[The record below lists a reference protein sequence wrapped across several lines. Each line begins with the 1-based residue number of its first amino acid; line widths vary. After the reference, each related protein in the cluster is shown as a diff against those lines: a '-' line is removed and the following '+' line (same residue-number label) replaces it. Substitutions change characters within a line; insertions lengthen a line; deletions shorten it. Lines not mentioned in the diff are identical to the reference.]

1 MDPNPIIEVTVQH
14 SFTLQGISSDAFMKD
29 IKLINAFRATI
40 AEMFQILID
49 AVQVLGTSNVVR
61 SRQRRFLSGSEDKC
75 QVQYEVRT
83 TSTTK
88 AEALVE
94 QMTNSPS
101 ISQMT
106 EIFSSKIQQDPQ
118 MSSQYSIKV
127 IGSSKPNIATNNVNQ
142 ANATDDNNDNVVE
155 NDDEKSSPVAGILLV
170 LFLLGVGGF
179 ISCYIFKQKNKEN
192 EIVTTFNNNS
202 FSSPKEIEC
211 VIFNAD
217 YFQKEVET
225 RTNKK
230 MMNDALLLWLN
241 ELNLGDHY
249 LTFIEE
255 ELESISDLRLLSDE
269 HFKKLGLELSDR
281 RKIRAHVLLYMQDE
295 HCSAKQDYD
304 DFSLPKPDDDFS
316 LPKPEIKK

>member
-1 MDPNPIIEVTVQH
+1 

-127 IGSSKPNIATNNVNQ
+127 IGSSKPNIATTNVNQ
-142 ANATDDNNDNVVE
+142 ANPTDNNDNVVE
-155 NDDEKSSPVAGILLV
+155 NDDETSSFSMGESIGILLLV

-179 ISCYIFKQKNKEN
+179 ISY
-192 EIVTTFNNNS
+192 
-202 FSSPKEIEC
+202 
-211 VIFNAD
+211 
-217 YFQKEVET
+217 
-225 RTNKK
+225 
-230 MMNDALLLWLN
+230 
-241 ELNLGDHY
+241 
-249 LTFIEE
+249 
-255 ELESISDLRLLSDE
+255 
-269 HFKKLGLELSDR
+269 
-281 RKIRAHVLLYMQDE
+281 
-295 HCSAKQDYD
+295 
-304 DFSLPKPDDDFS
+304 
-316 LPKPEIKK
+316 

>member
-29 IKLINAFRATI
+29 KKLINAFRATI

-127 IGSSKPNIATNNVNQ
+127 IGSSKPNIATTNVNQ
-142 ANATDDNNDNVVE
+142 ANPTDNNDNVVE
-155 NDDEKSSPVAGILLV
+155 NDDETSSFSMGESIGILLLV

-179 ISCYIFKQKNKEN
+179 ISYYIFKRKNKEN

-255 ELESISDLRLLSDE
+255 ELESVSDLRLLSDDDFE
-269 HFKKLGLELSDR
+269 ELGLELSDR
-281 RKIRAHVLLYMQDE
+281 RKIRTNILLYIQDA
-295 HCSAKQDYD
+295 HCSTK
-304 DFSLPKPDDDFS
+304 LEK
-316 LPKPEIKK
+316 E

>member
-127 IGSSKPNIATNNVNQ
+127 IGSSKPNIATTNVNQ
-142 ANATDDNNDNVVE
+142 ANPTDNNDNVVE
-155 NDDEKSSPVAGILLV
+155 NDDETSSFSMGESIGILLLV

-179 ISCYIFKQKNKEN
+179 ISYYIFKQKNKEN

-255 ELESISDLRLLSDE
+255 ELESVSDLRLLSDDDFE
-269 HFKKLGLELSDR
+269 ELGLELSDR
-281 RKIRAHVLLYMQDE
+281 RKIRANILLYIQDA
-295 HCSAKQDYD
+295 HCSTK
-304 DFSLPKPDDDFS
+304 LEK
-316 LPKPEIKK
+316 E

>member
-127 IGSSKPNIATNNVNQ
+127 IGSSKPNIATTNVNQ
-142 ANATDDNNDNVVE
+142 ANPTDNNDNVVE
-155 NDDEKSSPVAGILLV
+155 NDDETSSFSMGESIGILLLV

-179 ISCYIFKQKNKEN
+179 ISYYIFKRKNKEN

-255 ELESISDLRLLSDE
+255 ELESVSDLRLLSDDDFE
-269 HFKKLGLELSDR
+269 ELGLELSDR
-281 RKIRAHVLLYMQDE
+281 RKIRANILLFIQDA
-295 HCSAKQDYD
+295 HCSTK
-304 DFSLPKPDDDFS
+304 LEK
-316 LPKPEIKK
+316 E